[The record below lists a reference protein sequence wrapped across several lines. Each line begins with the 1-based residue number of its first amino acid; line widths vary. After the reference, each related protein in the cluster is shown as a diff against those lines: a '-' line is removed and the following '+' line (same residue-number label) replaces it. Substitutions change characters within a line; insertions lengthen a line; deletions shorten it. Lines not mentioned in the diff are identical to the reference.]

1 MLSMVNMHLR
11 FLSNHLLLLAFL
23 IFFIQYGY
31 EILNRNSFS
40 VFSSFHQIWFC
51 IPKLLDHYISQLCCS
66 CSTSSEA

>member
-40 VFSSFHQIWFC
+40 VFIFLSPNLVLYSQIAGSLHQSIVLF
-51 IPKLLDHYISQLCCS
+51 LQHFF
-66 CSTSSEA
+66 